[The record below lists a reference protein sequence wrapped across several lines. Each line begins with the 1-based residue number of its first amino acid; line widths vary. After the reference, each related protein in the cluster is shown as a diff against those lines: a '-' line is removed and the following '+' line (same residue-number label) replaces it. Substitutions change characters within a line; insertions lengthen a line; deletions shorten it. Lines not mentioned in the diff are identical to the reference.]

1 MYPPRKSH
9 LGHGVKL
16 SCRIGIKVCFLWVH
30 GMQVELFV
38 DGLEDVQLLVGSG
51 DVATLKVQAQLGPWY
66 PATSSFSAVTV
77 RASFTV
83 GVAIDSPA
91 PLQLPLGLRTS
102 PVSFCTVTVHDPD
115 SDQRHRRPELVL

>member
-1 MYPPRKSH
+1 MYPPRKSR

-16 SCRIGIKVCFLWVH
+16 SCWIDIKECLLLVH
-30 GMQVELFV
+30 GVQVELFV
-38 DGLEDVQLLVGSG
+38 DGLEDAQLLVGSG
-51 DVATLKVQAQLGPWY
+51 DVATLKLQAQPDSWY
-66 PATSSFSAVTV
+66 LATSSLSAVTV

-102 PVSFCTVTVHDPD
+102 LCFFLHRD
-115 SDQRHRRPELVL
+115 SPRP